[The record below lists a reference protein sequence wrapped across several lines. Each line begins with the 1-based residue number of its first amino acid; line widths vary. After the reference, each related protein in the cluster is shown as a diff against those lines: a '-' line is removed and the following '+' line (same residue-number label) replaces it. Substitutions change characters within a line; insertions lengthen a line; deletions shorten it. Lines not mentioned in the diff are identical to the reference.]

1 MQPCESRRNCQP
13 ETAETDFF
21 HAFGSEED
29 GDRSGKT
36 EVQGNERDLAI
47 EAKHSNKRHTRI
59 MVSTGVMVVMMA
71 ASAGE
76 VNPTP
81 TVKAIWLKMMPNREA

>member
-1 MQPCESRRNCQP
+1 RRNFQP
-13 ETAETDFF
+13 EAAETDLS

-36 EVQGNERDLAI
+36 EVQWNERDLAI

-59 MVSTGVMVVMMA
+59 APVCVLTRSCVFSKV
-71 ASAGE
+71 
-76 VNPTP
+76 
-81 TVKAIWLKMMPNREA
+81 

>member
-13 ETAETDFF
+13 ETAETDFI

-29 GDRSGKT
+29 GDLSGKT

-59 MVSTGVMVVMMA
+59 APVCVLTRSCVFSKV
-71 ASAGE
+71 
-76 VNPTP
+76 
-81 TVKAIWLKMMPNREA
+81 

>member
-1 MQPCESRRNCQP
+1 
-13 ETAETDFF
+13 
-21 HAFGSEED
+21 GSEED

-59 MVSTGVMVVMMA
+59 APVCVL
-71 ASAGE
+71 
-76 VNPTP
+76 
-81 TVKAIWLKMMPNREA
+81 TVRTIRDYGKLSCSLENDLRWYPALI

>member
-1 MQPCESRRNCQP
+1 MQPCESRRNFQP

-29 GDRSGKT
+29 GNRSGKT

-47 EAKHSNKRHTRI
+47 EAKHSNKRYTRI
-59 MVSTGVMVVMMA
+59 APVCVLTRSCFFSKV
-71 ASAGE
+71 
-76 VNPTP
+76 
-81 TVKAIWLKMMPNREA
+81 